1 MPNQDYWKKRFEML
15 NESLLKDGM
24 DYYDEAEKSFRR
36 AQNAINK
43 DIAAWYQR
51 FAENNKISMQEAKK
65 LLKGGELE
73 EFHWTVEEYIKR
85 GKENGISADWSRQL
99 ENASARFH
107 ISRLE
112 ALKIQAQQHL
122 EELYG
127 NYLDGLDRT
136 MRRTYQDAYYKTAY
150 TMQEGYHTGFEVA
163 SIPESAVD
171 AVIKKPWA
179 ADGMNFSDR
188 IWRDK
193 TKLLRAL
200 QDELTQGLIRGD
212 GQDAIVRRFAKRM
225 GASLSNAGRL
235 IATESAFFASK
246 GELDNMKELG
256 VEKYQFI
263 ATLDRRT
270 SDICRSMDMKII
282 PMKDFQPGVTA
293 PPLHCWCRSCTVPYL
308 GENPDGLRAAR
319 DENGKTTYVP
329 GEMSYT
335 DWKAV
340 YVDKTISLAL
350 YQRKTL
356 EADIIKEK
364 VLSGEISLTVNEEKQ
379 GRHDKSSKLYISGRS
394 YMLIPLDEIQ
404 DIVNQYAGT
413 GDLKRG
419 RDGEWNHKEE
429 INLPYK
435 VGVCVSLK
443 IPHGIETNIITIHYS
458 RTGVHVVPAR
468 PRGDE

>member
-1 MPNQDYWKKRFEML
+1 MPEQDYWKTRFEAL
-15 NESLLKDGM
+15 NGSLLKEGM
-24 DYYDEAEKSFRR
+24 DFYDDAEVLFRR
-36 AQNAINK
+36 AQNSINK

-51 FAENNKISMQEAKK
+51 FADNNQITLQEAKK
-65 LLKGGELE
+65 WLRGSELE
-73 EFHWTVEEYIKR
+73 EFRWTVDDYIRKGR
-85 GKENGISADWSRQL
+85 ENGISADWAKQL

-112 ALKIQAQQHL
+112 ALKVQMRQHL

-127 NYLDGLDRT
+127 NYQDGLDRT
-136 MRRTYQDAYYKTAY
+136 MRSVYEDAYYRTAY

-163 SIPESAVD
+163 ALAESEID
-171 AVIKKPWA
+171 AVMRKPWA
-179 ADGMNFSDR
+179 ADGSNFSDR
-188 IWRDK
+188 IWKDK
-193 TKLLRAL
+193 AKLLSSMET
-200 QDELTQGLIRGD
+200 ELTQGLIRGD
-212 GQDAIVRRFAKRM
+212 PQDRIVKKLAERM
-225 GASLSNAGRL
+225 GVSRSNAARL
-235 IATESAFFASK
+235 VATESAFFAAK

-256 VEKYQFI
+256 VEKYQFL